1 MTGEKNTR
9 HPTFISSGTFLDRES
24 ISPTSINTRS
34 PRDNWIT
41 KSSSTTWEKSINGT
55 IVRTES
61 ESDKREAKKSRTS
74 QSSSGRGRNLT
85 RTSNLYATSALRLFI
100 APSLFV
106 SARFPRRARESR
118 VARASRDG
126 YARTGKL
133 AIPTPIPIIPF
144 SAVGAPPNKV
154 ERPVGGRLQLEAR
167 GLEARAAAERG
178 GGDVTIAFPR
188 NDTIIVTRVSHS
200 RDTRLRVT
208 RKEKWTKL
216 TELCGELDTLGERC
230 TVTSAMAM
238 RRGTKTPRVASRRVA
253 SRRVASSR
261 GTSRRTRQTLARHC
275 SHARTSTIAPSRART
290 SRHFSRTFD
299 GITLAAMFDTID
311 GRTAH
316 ARAAADF
323 FSLPPPRAP
332 NRLPFY
338 RVFTMIPRQFLFSY
352 VVREDCAVFFF
363 LFFNESI
370 FPPLADK

>member
-1 MTGEKNTR
+1 MGRSCERKAKAISGKRKKVVR
-9 HPTFISSGTFLDRES
+9 HNL
-24 ISPTSINTRS
+24 
-34 PRDNWIT
+34 PRDEDGIWRERAI
-41 KSSSTTWEKSINGT
+41 STLPPPY
-55 IVRTES
+55 VCLRS
-61 ESDKREAKKSRTS
+61 ESLCFGA
-74 QSSSGRGRNLT
+74 L
-85 RTSNLYATSALRLFI
+85 SAPVERI
-100 APSLFV
+100 A
-106 SARFPRRARESR
+106 RRARLERLTRETATRVRGNLRFQPRFPLSHSR
-118 VARASRDG
+118 
-126 YARTGKL
+126 
-133 AIPTPIPIIPF
+133 

-167 GLEARAAAERG
+167 GLEARAAAERESNERG

-188 NDTIIVTRVSHS
+188 NDTVIVTRVSHS

-238 RRGTKTPRVASRRVA
+238 RR
-253 SRRVASSR
+253 VASSR
-261 GTSRRTRQTLARHC
+261 GTSRCTRQTLARHC

-316 ARAAADF
+316 ARAAAAAD

-338 RVFTMIPRQFLFSY
+338 RVFTMISRQFLFSY
-352 VVREDCAVFFF
+352 VVYEDCAVFFF
-363 LFFNESI
+363 LFFYESI
-370 FPPLADK
+370 FPPLADE